1 LTGSG
6 RLTAVRDGWIRRVGL
21 GLAVALACA
30 ACASASTTISLAP
43 GSPSPSAATA
53 AGGELEKLRARG
65 TLIVAIRVEAP
76 PPNRSAGDPAHA
88 QKRAFEAAVA
98 ALVAQRIIG
107 PNAKV
112 ELRSVGG
119 DRLAALD
126 QGADIAMTVD
136 TAAGRDRAQLSVPY
150 AANAIVLAAKSG
162 GPVKALE
169 DIRGGT
175 IAVAMDELGAREV
188 AQAYLQE
195 RGIAATL
202 DTYMGVSGAATA
214 LEAGKA
220 SALIGDKVGV
230 AVIAADRSLSIVAVI
245 AQRPYVIAVRKTA
258 PDVAKAISE
267 ALRAA
272 LDSGAIRDA
281 AAKASFPYEAP

>member
-1 LTGSG
+1 MREGWLQRSG
-6 RLTAVRDGWIRRVGL
+6 VGL
-21 GLAVALACA
+21 ALAVAAA
-30 ACASASTTISLAP
+30 ACAPSPTAVSSAP
-43 GSPSPSAATA
+43 VGSPSASAAA
-53 AGGELEKLRARG
+53 QGELAKLRARG

-76 PPNRSAGDPAHA
+76 PANRNMGDPAHA

-98 ALVAQRIIG
+98 TLVALRVIG

-136 TAAGRDRAQLSVPY
+136 APAARDRALLSASY
-150 AANAIVLAAKSG
+150 AVNSIVLASKVG
-162 GPVKALE
+162 GPVKQIE
-169 DIRGGT
+169 NIRGMSV
-175 IAVAMDELGAREV
+175 AVAMDELGALQI

-195 RGIAATL
+195 RGITATL

-214 LEAGKA
+214 VDAGKA
-220 SALIGDKVGV
+220 SALIGDKVGI
-230 AVIAADRSLSIVAVI
+230 AVIATERSLAIVGAI
-245 AQRPYVIAVRKTA
+245 AQRPYVIAVRKSA
-258 PDVAKAISE
+258 QDVADAISE

-272 LDSGAIRDA
+272 LASGEIKAA
-281 AAKASFPYEAP
+281 AAKAAFPYEAP